1 MEPKLKPADIR
12 PQLAKTPTKTSI
24 QPVEAL
30 EHPDW
35 VVERKWDGMRALFH
49 MFPVPHEAQENLTS
63 TGRTLIFTRNGLDL
77 REQFPELLNLHTHF
91 QHPAILDG
99 EIIALEQIEHDC
111 WDRDRESLEL
121 LQMRSGDKKAKRKDD
136 IPVEIRFFDVLEGGP
151 WGNVTDFSHRDRMSV
166 LYALL
171 ASTPFDPPELLQ
183 EAEIPSHWEGVVVK
197 AKSSTYKCDKR
208 TSEWIKFKA
217 IKRAT
222 LIATGLTP
230 GLGNRADHFG
240 AVLVEDANGTFR
252 GQVGSGFSD
261 AEIAEIE
268 SWGPWWDEDP
278 KSEWPL
284 IEVEYRFLSK
294 TGLLVNTAYK
304 GHRPDKEVADVL

>member
-1 MEPKLKPADIR
+1 MTKPADFR
-12 PQLAKTPTKTSI
+12 PQLAKQPTKTSI
-24 QPVEAL
+24 TPEEAMANAFW
-30 EHPDW
+30 D
-35 VVERKWDGMRALFH
+35 VERKWDGMRAVFH
-49 MFPVPHEAQENLTS
+49 ILPSEDT
-63 TGRTLIFTRNGLDL
+63 TLIFTRNGLSL
-77 REQFPELLNLHTHF
+77 VPQFPELQNLHKLF
-91 QHPAILDG
+91 FYDCILDG
-99 EIIALEQIEHDC
+99 EIVAIRPGTEDEED
-111 WDRDRESLEL
+111 LEL
-121 LQMRSGDKKAKRKDD
+121 LQMRAGDKNAKRIDE
-136 IPVEIRFFDVLEGGP
+136 IPVTVKFFDIIRMMDTAGKIWDGTASAHSDRLAVLAGALEGTG
-151 WGNVTDFSHRDRMSV
+151 
-166 LYALL
+166 YAL
-171 ASTPFDPPELLQ
+171 PELLT
-183 EAEIPSHWEGVVVK
+183 EMPIPEHWEGVVL
-197 AKSSTYKCDKR
+197 KSHNSLYKPGKR
-208 TSEWIKFKA
+208 TAEWLKYKA
-217 IKRAT
+217 VKRAT
-222 LIATGLTP
+222 LKATGLTP